1 MDFADGILNE
11 LAEVEAFE
19 TWRRR
24 KAMPECR
31 IDPPCPLDP
40 GDARKLAL
48 LRAEILNVGIGA
60 SVIASL
66 ANAGESRLF
75 PGLSTANVLAL
86 LPGHSTAFEADIY
99 ELSGKAQFF
108 AIVQLVQA
116 LLARLSLAHS
126 ISKAFAGRSGA
137 PAEENFC
144 PVGVTADSWRRVCKA
159 AIEAHT
165 AIAETM
171 TSSGHMCPAAVEAS
185 TLELLRSASL
195 GGWPCISR
203 EGYLSIPGWAER
215 RVERRVNVGLP
226 AKVTF
231 GPARFPAI
239 IENATPTGLGLTS
252 SLTVKVGAEIG
263 VHLPDGRLVIGI
275 IRWVNSGKLGV
286 RLIEPLSLDDPLLS
300 GEAV

>member
-1 MDFADGILNE
+1 MDFADGILGE

-19 TWRRR
+19 TWRRL
-24 KAMPECR
+24 KTMPEHR
-31 IDPPCPLDP
+31 LDP
-40 GDARKLAL
+40 LCALDPSDARKLAL
-48 LRAEILNVGIGA
+48 LRAEILHVGMGA

-86 LPGHSTAFEADIY
+86 VPGHSTAFEADIY

-108 AIVQLVQA
+108 AIVQLMQA

-126 ISKAFAGRSGA
+126 LSKAFAGRSGG
-137 PAEENFC
+137 PAEESFC
-144 PVGVTADSWRRVCKA
+144 PLGVTADSWRRVCKA
-159 AIEAHT
+159 AIEAHK
-165 AIAETM
+165 AIAEIM
-171 TSSGHMCPAAVEAS
+171 SNSGHVCPAAVEAS

-215 RVERRVNVGLP
+215 RIERRVNVGWP

-239 IENATPTGLGLTS
+239 IENATATGLGLTS
-252 SLTVKVGAEIG
+252 SLVVKVGAEIG
-263 VHLPDGRLVIGI
+263 VQLPDGRFVIGI

-286 RLIEPLSLDDPLLS
+286 RLMEPLSPDDPLLS
-300 GEAV
+300 GDSV